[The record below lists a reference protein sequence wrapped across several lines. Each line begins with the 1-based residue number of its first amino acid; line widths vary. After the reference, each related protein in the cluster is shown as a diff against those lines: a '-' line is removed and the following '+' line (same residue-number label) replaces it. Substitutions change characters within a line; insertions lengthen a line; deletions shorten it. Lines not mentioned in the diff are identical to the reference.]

1 MKRDP
6 MAGITGNE
14 TMIGTGVRVKG
25 NLSSEHDIVI
35 DGTLTGNVKTKG
47 AITVGVNA
55 HVSGNLT
62 ARDVGVAG
70 QLHGDV
76 KAANQTTIAET
87 GRVIGSITTTHLTI
101 AHGGIFVG
109 ASTMPLPETAS
120 ETIEPTITPVE
131 ELPDSPGNS

>member
-1 MKRDP
+1 MKRDQ

-35 DGTLTGNVKTKG
+35 DGSLTGNVKTK
-47 AITVGVNA
+47 ATITIGVNA
-55 HVSGNLT
+55 HVTGNLT

-70 QLHGDV
+70 QLHGDA
-76 KAANQTTIAET
+76 KAANQTAIAET
-87 GRVIGSITTTHLTI
+87 GRVIGNITSTHLAI

-109 ASTMPLPETAS
+109 TSIMPLPETAVD
-120 ETIEPTITPVE
+120 TIEPSIAAAE
-131 ELPDSPGNS
+131 ESIDSPENS